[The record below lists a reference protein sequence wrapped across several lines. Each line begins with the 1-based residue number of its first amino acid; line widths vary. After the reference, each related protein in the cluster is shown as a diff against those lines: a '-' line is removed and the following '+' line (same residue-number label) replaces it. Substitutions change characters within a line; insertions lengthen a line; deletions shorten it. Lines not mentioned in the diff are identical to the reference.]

1 MRRAAG
7 APWGRKPAHERWSTR
22 RCGSTRHRPR
32 PSICGPRAQHRADIY
47 RSESIHVGP
56 RKRGVIFPGRVPES
70 MALKIRR
77 RSRLRRKEATDF
89 LGRLAD
95 EFGMAVPLDD
105 VPLDE
110 AEAGPHRL
118 LLRGNDAIAI
128 FLEGG
133 IAPTIRGLLVFPAK
147 KRSVTV
153 DMGAV
158 RFIYNGADVMAP
170 GIVDADPGIRAG
182 DIVWVRDEKNGRPLA
197 MDGRS
202 WTDPRWPARRK
213 ARRSRRSTTWATRSG
228 GSARRSLEVARLRA
242 VLFDIDGTLLDTRD
256 AWVAAFDAGLAAIR
270 KTSLPG
276 SEAAQ
281 WIGTPIEVIYAER
294 CGLSGDE
301 LAKAV
306 IKFQRVEAE
315 SVHDGMRAYPGVREA
330 LASLAAWELATVSNK
345 RRDTSVEAL
354 RATGLLPFFALVLG
368 GDSVP
373 RKKPAPDPILKA
385 ASALGVHPTECAIV
399 GDTEVDVRAGK
410 AAGAR
415 TVGVTWGYGTRARLE
430 DAGVDYLIETPDAL
444 PALLRALTPSTAA

>member
-32 PSICGPRAQHRADIY
+32 PSICGPRARHRADIY

-95 EFGMAVPLDD
+95 EFGMEIPLDD

-118 LLRGNDAIAI
+118 LLRNNDAIAI

-133 IAPTIRGLLVFPAK
+133 IAPTIRGLLAFPAK
-147 KRSVTV
+147 KRAVTV

-197 MDGRS
+197 IGRAIMDGPTMAREEKGKAIQ
-202 WTDPRWPARRK
+202 TILRGRRDLAARRGG
-213 ARRSRRSTTWATRSG
+213 ALTCRGFVPSSSTSTGRSSTRATRGSRRSMRVSRPSG
-228 GSARRSLEVARLRA
+228 R
-242 VLFDIDGTLLDTRD
+242 
-256 AWVAAFDAGLAAIR
+256 
-270 KTSLPG
+270 
-276 SEAAQ
+276 
-281 WIGTPIEVIYAER
+281 
-294 CGLSGDE
+294 
-301 LAKAV
+301 
-306 IKFQRVEAE
+306 
-315 SVHDGMRAYPGVREA
+315 
-330 LASLAAWELATVSNK
+330 
-345 RRDTSVEAL
+345 
-354 RATGLLPFFALVLG
+354 
-368 GDSVP
+368 
-373 RKKPAPDPILKA
+373 
-385 ASALGVHPTECAIV
+385 
-399 GDTEVDVRAGK
+399 
-410 AAGAR
+410 
-415 TVGVTWGYGTRARLE
+415 
-430 DAGVDYLIETPDAL
+430 
-444 PALLRALTPSTAA
+444 

>member
-1 MRRAAG
+1 M
-7 APWGRKPAHERWSTR
+7 
-22 RCGSTRHRPR
+22 
-32 PSICGPRAQHRADIY
+32 
-47 RSESIHVGP
+47 
-56 RKRGVIFPGRVPES
+56 
-70 MALKIRR
+70 
-77 RSRLRRKEATDF
+77 
-89 LGRLAD
+89 
-95 EFGMAVPLDD
+95 
-105 VPLDE
+105 
-110 AEAGPHRL
+110 
-118 LLRGNDAIAI
+118 
-128 FLEGG
+128 
-133 IAPTIRGLLVFPAK
+133 
-147 KRSVTV
+147 
-153 DMGAV
+153 
-158 RFIYNGADVMAP
+158 
-170 GIVDADPGIRAG
+170 
-182 DIVWVRDEKNGRPLA
+182 
-197 MDGRS
+197 
-202 WTDPRWPARRK
+202 
-213 ARRSRRSTTWATRSG
+213 WATTSG
-228 GSARRSLEVARLRA
+228 GSERRSLDVPRLRA

-270 KTSLPG
+270 KTSMPG

-301 LAKAV
+301 LARAV